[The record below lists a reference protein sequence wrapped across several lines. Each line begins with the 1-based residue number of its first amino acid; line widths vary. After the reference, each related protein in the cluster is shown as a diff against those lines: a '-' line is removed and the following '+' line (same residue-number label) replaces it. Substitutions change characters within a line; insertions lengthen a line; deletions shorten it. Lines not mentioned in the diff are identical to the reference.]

1 MCGGVSVQFRV
12 KLVCWRKRK
21 EEKNKTNKNDHK
33 KKKAKGFVTRL
44 LSRVYNVLKEEE
56 EEEKDEKFGRNVEVA
71 FVFEKVCFVS
81 TSLVIHPR
89 ACSGCYKLLLNFSPY
104 RLLF

>member
-1 MCGGVSVQFRV
+1 LSAGE
-12 KLVCWRKRK
+12 K
-21 EEKNKTNKNDHK
+21 EKKKKTKK
-33 KKKAKGFVTRL
+33 TKTITKKKAKGFVTRL

-89 ACSGCYKLLLNFSPY
+89 ACSGCYKLLLNFFPY

>member
-1 MCGGVSVQFRV
+1 MSAGE
-12 KLVCWRKRK
+12 K
-21 EEKNKTNKNDHK
+21 EKKKKTKQTKTIK

>member
-1 MCGGVSVQFRV
+1 MRWSLRPVPCETCLLEKKKR
-12 KLVCWRKRK
+12 RKK
-21 EEKNKTNKNDHK
+21 QNKQKRSQ